1 MEQQP
6 LVSVG
11 IPSYN
16 RPEGLRRTLEC
27 MTQQTYRH
35 LEIIVS
41 DNCSSSDAT
50 EKVVQEF
57 IENDSRVRYHR
68 QRKNIGAVNNFGYLL
83 EQSEGAYFMWA
94 ADDDAWESTYVYD
107 MLELLEKDE
116 SASVAFS
123 FFDVHD
129 MATGSVTD
137 RYNDYLLELPS
148 EDLYTRLKQ
157 FLLQPVEHGKANII
171 YGLMSRE
178 IALSAWRSVIGRQ
191 NGKVMPWA
199 IDILFVFYLLSSG
212 NLAIKRE
219 ILTHTSQQPDSVG
232 NQEIDKALS
241 NKLRLYKLLKDYYHG
256 FRKTIKTSADLDLQQ
271 KKQLYKIL
279 SQEQKESLQW
289 MVFKPFE
296 KSCHAAYIQL
306 RTRLSRYKRKG
317 GL

>member
-1 MEQQP
+1 MQQQP

-11 IPSYN
+11 IPSYS

-27 MTQQTYRH
+27 ITRQTYRH

-41 DNCSSSDAT
+41 DNCSPGDAT
-50 EKVVQEF
+50 EQVVREF
-57 IENDSRVRYHR
+57 IGKDPRVRYYR
-68 QRKNIGAVNNFGYLL
+68 QKKNIGAVNNFGYLL
-83 EQSEGAYFMWA
+83 EQSAGAYFMWA
-94 ADDDAWESTYVYD
+94 ADDDAWEPEYIHA

-129 MATGSVTD
+129 TATGNVTD

-148 EDLYTRLKQ
+148 DDLYTRLKQ

-178 IALSAWRSVIGRQ
+178 TALAAWRSVIGKQ
-191 NGKVMPWA
+191 SGKIMPWA
-199 IDILFVFYLLSSG
+199 IDILFVFYLLSRG
-212 NLAIKRE
+212 NLAIERV

-241 NKLRLYKLLKDYYHG
+241 NKLRLYKLLRNYYHG
-256 FRKTIKTSADLDLQQ
+256 FRKTIRVSEDLDMKQ
-271 KKQLYKIL
+271 KKQLYQIL
-279 SQEQKESLQW
+279 SGQQKESMQW

-296 KSCHAAYIQL
+296 KSCYGAYIQL
-306 RTRLSRYKRKG
+306 RTRLSRYKRKA